1 MIELLLVVLIAVIS
15 VSVYAYAYYI
25 LKFRD
30 DTKHCP
36 PCEPCPVPVPC
47 PTEVDTK
54 VDVPN
59 YDSEITESDESVQPN
74 DTEPTPCPA
83 NWAPVCAEGMTYG
96 NACKA
101 SQAGHNNW
109 KQGKCNTSPYVGN
122 DENDTN
128 NDTSPDSETTN
139 DANDENYNKFGS
151 DVIGQI
157 GEGDDPMV
165 WTDVEYWA
173 LDESDNKIIVASFH
187 SDYYSYIKVTLDG
200 TYVENSGKFEYTAA
214 DGRGVAPD
222 AYTSQSQLVSDYYG
236 GEYVDGSDHDF
247 MKNSNFDSIIN
258 NAYQYYGLVIIK
270 TKGYHN
276 VSIGEMKL
284 GKESKI
290 AINFLKS
297 HIFYLFTTC

>member
-47 PTEVDTK
+47 QTEVDTI

-59 YDSEITESDESVQPN
+59 DDSEITESNESVQPN

-83 NWAPVCAEGMTYG
+83 NWAPVCVEGMTYG

-101 SQAGHNNW
+101 SKAGHNNW

-128 NDTSPDSETTN
+128 NDTSPDSENTNATNSDENTN
-139 DANDENYNKFGS
+139 DANDDNLNIENGNSTNEDNYNSNSEFKYG
-151 DVIGQI
+151 DDTELGI
-157 GEGDDPMV
+157 GESKQECKIMCNLCR
-165 WTDVEYWA
+165 TRNFEHC
-173 LDESDNKIIVASFH
+173 DEAYGNDCIKCNELNDLNNVSNNPDEVCINKINDIWRNNLGWVPSQAILNH
-187 SDYYSYIKVTLDG
+187 QITYCKAPEISDTQLEQALVQRFERMKRGEEVNWTTIQN
-200 TYVENSGKFEYTAA
+200 EN
-214 DGRGVAPD
+214 
-222 AYTSQSQLVSDYYG
+222 
-236 GEYVDGSDHDF
+236 
-247 MKNSNFDSIIN
+247 N
-258 NAYQYYGLVIIK
+258 
-270 TKGYHN
+270 
-276 VSIGEMKL
+276 
-284 GKESKI
+284 
-290 AINFLKS
+290 
-297 HIFYLFTTC
+297 